1 MAKTR
6 EIKRRMQSV
15 TNTRQITSAMKM
27 VSASKLR
34 RAQGFVGAGEQYRDK
49 LKQVIGEVAHVGGM
63 SFDSLL
69 LKARPVKRA
78 GFMVFASNK
87 GLAGGYNSSLLNFAL
102 AEVQKVEAEGIDIG
116 IMAVGRKAADFFKK
130 RGYQV
135 DLAALDTVDIPEMS
149 DSEALARYITSA
161 YTSEQ
166 YDQVTVIYQKFKSAM
181 SQTPVAVPILPFQ
194 TKEVEEDKE
203 SKTFHDDYIFEPNAA
218 EILEA
223 LLPLYLSNQLYAAL
237 VDAKVGEHGARMTAM
252 TAATDNATDL
262 LATLEISFNRARQ
275 TAITN
280 EITEIVAGAD
290 ALG

>member
-6 EIKRRMQSV
+6 EIKRRMNSI

-34 RAQGFVGAGEQYRDK
+34 RAQVFVGAGEQYRNK
-49 LKQVIGEVAHVGGM
+49 LRQVISQVAQASGQIFDHPLLDQREV
-63 SFDSLL
+63 
-69 LKARPVKRA
+69 KKA
-78 GFMVFASNK
+78 GFVIFASDK
-87 GLAGGYNSSLLNFAL
+87 GLAGGYNSNLLNFAL
-102 AEVQKVEAEGIDIG
+102 DQVQAAEARGAAIG
-116 IMAVGRKAADFFKK
+116 IIAVGRKATDFFKK
-130 RGYQV
+130 RGYTI
-135 DLAALDTVDIPEMS
+135 DLTALETADVPEIS
-149 DSEALARYITSA
+149 DSNELTNHVIEAYGTG
-161 YTSEQ
+161 Y
-166 YDQVTVIYQKFKSAM
+166 YDEVTVIYQQFKSAM
-181 SQTPVAVPILPFQ
+181 SQTPVAVKVLPFDTDEMSGEQ
-194 TKEVEEDKE
+194 KDAPYT
-203 SKTFHDDYIFEPNAA
+203 DDYIFEPNAA

-223 LLPLYLSNQLYAAL
+223 LLPMYLSNQLYAAL

-262 LATLEISFNRARQ
+262 LATLEVTYNRARQ

>member
-63 SFDSLL
+63 SFDSLP

-102 AEVQKVEAEGIDIG
+102 AEVQKVEAEGIEIG

-181 SQTPVAVPILPFQ
+181 SQTPVAVSILPFQ
-194 TKEVEEDKE
+194 TKEVEEDDE